1 VVEWGPPR
9 LRKVLEDLLDGKPPW
24 DAEPGTLDLFHAA
37 CTASSVS
44 EEECDRI
51 YDKSR
56 EAMMELT
63 FAGKLLEDRY
73 KPVAEAVR
81 KVISRFELKGRCL
94 VEKGVSVE
102 DPSVCEGSID
112 DGLVIVGSRMQFFVN
127 RQARGAVARVGDA
140 CAVAVGASSA
150 WGHWALDKLRS
161 GRLGL
166 LEYDEVGAVLS
177 VGTCGLGD
185 LPRLAE
191 EAAILTYSEV
201 YDGCR
206 IEWGR
211 EGEETEEELEA
222 EEEAEWG
229 ELEECLKIL
238 KRFEGG

>member
-1 VVEWGPPR
+1 
-9 LRKVLEDLLDGKPPW
+9 LRKVLEDLLDGKPLW
-24 DAEPGTLDLFHAA
+24 DAEPGTLDLFHAV

-81 KVISRFELKGRCL
+81 NVISRFELKGRCL
-94 VEKGVSVE
+94 VEKGVEVE
-102 DPSVCEGSID
+102 DPSVCEGSLD

-127 RQARGAVARVGDA
+127 RQARGAVARVGGM

-191 EAAILTYSEV
+191 EAADLTYSEV